1 MWIVF
6 DVDGVLIDTR
16 KSYDMAVKMTAERF
30 LRSLGIEVE
39 IEAGWIAELRSHGI
53 FANDFDVAEALIILS
68 LHGSLPREIQRIP
81 EGANVNWLRRKYGA
95 AINPQEIVKFFNT
108 LYFGEDS
115 SSENSG
121 GLWRFETPLVDTE
134 TLIKLDREFSIG
146 VVTGRN
152 RVEMRMAEKLLGFEF
167 RSMVTREMY
176 AKPDP
181 RALWHI
187 TDGDMGIYIG
197 DSLVDELLVQNY
209 RKSYGEFLYLQVGRD
224 ASSTMDAIELARK
237 LLVREH

>member
-30 LRSLGIEVE
+30 LRSLGIEME
-39 IEAGWIAELRSHGI
+39 IESRWIAELRSHGV

-68 LHGSLPREIQRIP
+68 LHGSLPREIKRIP
-81 EGANVNWLRRKYGA
+81 KGADVNWFRRKYGA
-95 AINPQEIVKFFNT
+95 AGNPQEIVKLFNT
-108 LYFGEDS
+108 LYFGEEY

-121 GLWRFETPLVDTE
+121 GLWHFETPLVDTE

-152 RVEMRMAEKLLGFEF
+152 RVEMRMAERLLGFGF
-167 RSMVTREMY
+167 RSAVTRDMY

-181 RALWHI
+181 CALWHI
-187 TDGDMGIYIG
+187 TGGDVGIYIG
-197 DSLVDELLVQNY
+197 DSLVDELLVENY

-224 ASSTMDAIELARK
+224 ANSTMGAIELARK
-237 LLVREH
+237 LLARER